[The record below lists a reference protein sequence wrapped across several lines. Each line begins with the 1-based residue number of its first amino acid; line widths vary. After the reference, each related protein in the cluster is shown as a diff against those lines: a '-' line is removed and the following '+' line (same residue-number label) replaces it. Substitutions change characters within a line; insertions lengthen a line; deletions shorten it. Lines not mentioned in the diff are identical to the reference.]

1 MRRCARSESPDAI
14 DGRAL
19 AAAFPPVNPSTWN
32 VVKIGVR
39 PITIGL
45 PEASTV
51 RGEGAAP
58 AMISPKLAA
67 RTLFK
72 TPFVT
77 AIAVVSLAL
86 GIGANAAIFSLFD
99 QMLLRPLPVAQP
111 DQLVNLAAPGPKPG
125 SQSCNQAGD
134 CETVFSYPM
143 FRDLERVQQVFTG
156 ISAHRIFGANLA
168 FKGETLNGEGV
179 LVSGS
184 YFPVLGVQP
193 ALGRLLASGDD
204 RTVGESHVVVLGYEY
219 WRMRFGER
227 ADVVNQ
233 ALVVNGEPM
242 TIVGVAPQGFAG
254 TTLGGQPQVY
264 VPITMREIMERFMSQ
279 PGRPSTFENRRSYW
293 VYLFGRLKPGVS
305 VEQARAALNVPYR
318 GIINDVEAPLQKGM
332 SDKTLQRFRER
343 TVTLEADAR
352 GQSNLHR
359 EAGKPLM
366 LLLSVTGLVLLIAC
380 ANVANLL
387 LAKAATRAGE
397 MAVRLSIGASRWQL
411 VAQLLT
417 ESCLLATFGG
427 LAGLLV
433 ARWTLDL
440 VISLMPSQAAST
452 IHGGLDTSVLLFS
465 GAITLGTGLLFG
477 LFPALHS
484 TRPDLASTLKGQAG
498 QPSGARAAAWFRTS
512 LATAQVALSMT
523 LLVAAGLFVK
533 SLFNVSRVDLG
544 LNIDHLVMF
553 SISPELNG
561 YTPERSR
568 ALFERLE
575 DGLSAVPGASGVTAG
590 MVPLLGD
597 SNWNNS
603 VAVEGFQ
610 AGPDTDT
617 TASVNEIAPA
627 YFRTLGVPLA
637 SGREF
642 TRTDALGTAKVA
654 LVNEAFAKKFNL
666 GRNVVGKRMSTDS
679 APGAKLDVEIVGL
692 VPNTKYS
699 EVKAKIPPQFFLP
712 YRQDKSLGF
721 LTFYVRT
728 SLDAEQAL
736 GVIRKV
742 VSQADPNLP
751 LENLRTMTEQAR
763 QSVFVDRIISTLSS
777 AFAVLATLL
786 AAIGLYGVLAYTVA
800 QRTREIGL
808 RMALGAGPQN
818 VRRMIMR
825 QVAWMTL
832 VGGAVGLAAALGLGL
847 AAQTMLFELTGYDPT
862 VFAASAVVLTLTA
875 LCAGFIPAMRA
886 SRIDPMEA
894 LRYE

>member
-1 MRRCARSESPDAI
+1 
-14 DGRAL
+14 
-19 AAAFPPVNPSTWN
+19 
-32 VVKIGVR
+32 
-39 PITIGL
+39 
-45 PEASTV
+45 
-51 RGEGAAP
+51 
-58 AMISPKLAA
+58 MISPRLAV

-86 GIGANAAIFSLFD
+86 GIGANAAIYSLFD

-143 FRDLERVQQVFTG
+143 FRDLERVQKVFTG
-156 ISAHRIFGANLA
+156 IAAHRIFGANLA
-168 FKGETLNGEGV
+168 FKGETLNGGGV

-184 YFPVLGVQP
+184 YFPVLGIQP
-193 ALGRLLASGDD
+193 ALGRLLEPRDD

-227 ADVVNQ
+227 SDVIDQV
-233 ALVVNGEPM
+233 LVVNGEQM
-242 TIVGVAPQGFAG
+242 TIVGVTPRGFDG
-254 TTLGGQPQVY
+254 TTLGGQPKVY
-264 VPITMREIMERFMSQ
+264 VPITMRDIMERITPQ
-279 PGRPSTFENRRSYW
+279 PGRPTTYENRRSYW
-293 VYLFGRLKPGVS
+293 AYLFGRLKPGVS
-305 VEQARAALNVPYR
+305 VEQARAALNVQYR
-318 GIINDVEAPLQKGM
+318 GIVNDVEAPLQKGM
-332 SDKTLQRFRER
+332 SDKTMKEFRAR
-343 TVTLEADAR
+343 TVTLELDPR
-352 GQSNLHR
+352 GQSNLHKDAR
-359 EAGKPLM
+359 QPLT

-397 MAVRLSIGASRWQL
+397 MAVRLSMGASRWHL

-417 ESCLLATFGG
+417 ESCLLAVLGG
-427 LAGLLV
+427 LAGLVV

-440 VISLMPSQAAST
+440 VISLMPSQGMTA
-452 IHGGLDTSVLLFS
+452 IHGGLNTPMLLFA

-498 QPSGARAAAWFRTS
+498 QPSGARSAKWFRTS

-533 SLFNVSRVDLG
+533 SLLNVSRVDLG
-544 LNIDHLVMF
+544 LDIDHLVMF

-575 DGLSAVPGASGVTAG
+575 DGLSAIPGVSGVTAG

-597 SNWNNS
+597 SNWNS
-603 VAVEGFQ
+603 SIAVEGFQ
-610 AGPDTDT
+610 AGPDTNT

-627 YFRTLGVPLA
+627 YFRTLGVSLA

-642 TRTDALGTAKVA
+642 TRADALGAAKVA
-654 LVNEAFAKKFNL
+654 MVNEAFVKKFNL
-666 GRNVVGKRMSTDS
+666 GRDVVGKRMSTDG
-679 APGAKLDVEIVGL
+679 APGAKLDVEIIGL

-712 YRQDKSLGF
+712 YRQDKDLGS
-721 LTFYVRT
+721 LTFYVKT
-728 SLDAEQAL
+728 SLDAERAL
-736 GVIRKV
+736 AAIRKV
-742 VSQADPNLP
+742 MSQADPNLP
-751 LENLRTMTEQAR
+751 LENLQTMTTQAR
-763 QSVFVDRIISTLSS
+763 ENVFVDRLISTLSS
-777 AFAVLATLL
+777 AFAILATLL

-832 VGGAVGLAAALGLGL
+832 VGGAIGLVAALGLGRQ
-847 AAQTMLFELTGYDPT
+847 AESMLFELTGYDPM
-862 VFAASAVVLTLTA
+862 VFAASAVALTLVA
-875 LCAGFIPAMRA
+875 LGAGFIPALRA
-886 SRIDPMEA
+886 SRVDPMVA

>member
-1 MRRCARSESPDAI
+1 
-14 DGRAL
+14 
-19 AAAFPPVNPSTWN
+19 
-32 VVKIGVR
+32 
-39 PITIGL
+39 
-45 PEASTV
+45 
-51 RGEGAAP
+51 
-58 AMISPKLAA
+58 MISLKLAA

-111 DQLVNLAAPGPKPG
+111 EQLVNLAAPGPKPG

-156 ISAHRIFGANLA
+156 IGAHRIFGANLA
-168 FKGETLNGEGV
+168 FKGETLNGRGV
-179 LVSGS
+179 FVSGS
-184 YFPVLGVQP
+184 YFPVLGIQP
-193 ALGRLLASGDD
+193 ALGRLLGPGDD
-204 RTVGESHVVVLGYEY
+204 RTVGESHVVVLGHEY

-227 ADVVNQ
+227 SDVVNQ
-233 ALVVNGEPM
+233 VLVVNGEQM
-242 TIVGVAPQGFAG
+242 TIVGVAPRGFDG

-264 VPITMREIMERFMSQ
+264 VPITMREIMERITPD
-279 PGRPSTFENRRSYW
+279 PGRPSTFENRRWYW
-293 VYLFGRLKPGVS
+293 AYLFGRLKPGVS
-305 VEQARAALNVPYR
+305 VEQARAALNVQYR
-318 GIINDVEAPLQKGM
+318 SIINEVEAPLQKGM
-332 SDKTLQRFRER
+332 SDNTMKEFRAR
-343 TVTLEADAR
+343 TVTLELDPR
-352 GQSNLHR
+352 GQSNLHK
-359 EAGKPLM
+359 EAKQPLT

-387 LAKAATRAGE
+387 LAKATTRAGE
-397 MAVRLSIGASRWQL
+397 MAVRLSIGASRWHL

-417 ESCLLATFGG
+417 ESCLLAIFGG
-427 LAGLLV
+427 LASLV
-433 ARWTLDL
+433 VAYWTLDL
-440 VISLMPSQAAST
+440 VISLMPAQGMTS

-465 GAITLGTGLLFG
+465 GAVTLGTGLLFG

-498 QPSGARAAAWFRTS
+498 QPSGARTAKWFRTS

-523 LLVAAGLFVK
+523 LLVAAGLFIR
-533 SLFNVSRVDLG
+533 SLMNVSRVDLG
-544 LNIDHLVMF
+544 LNIDHIMMF

-575 DGLSAVPGASGVTAG
+575 DGLSAVPGVSGVTAG
-590 MVPLLGD
+590 TVPLLGD

-603 VAVEGFQ
+603 VSVEGFQ
-610 AGPDTDT
+610 AGPDTNT

-627 YFRTLGVPLA
+627 YFRTLGVSLA

-642 TRTDALGTAKVA
+642 TRADVLGTAKVA
-654 LVNEAFAKKFNL
+654 MVNEAFVKKFNL
-666 GRNVVGKRMSTDS
+666 GRDVVGKRMSTDG
-679 APGAKLDVEIVGL
+679 APGAKLDIEIVGL

-699 EVKAKIPPQFFLP
+699 EVKAKIPPQYFLP
-712 YRQDKSLGF
+712 YRQDKELGY

-728 SLDAEQAL
+728 TLDAKQAL
-736 GVIRKV
+736 GTIRRV

-751 LENLRTMTEQAR
+751 LENLQTMTQQAR
-763 QSVFVDRIISTLSS
+763 ENVFVDRLISTLSS

-825 QVAWMTL
+825 HVAWMTIA
-832 VGGAVGLAAALGLGL
+832 GGAIGLASAVGLGL
-847 AAQTMLFELTGYDPT
+847 AAQSMLFELRGYDPS
-862 VFAASAVVLTLTA
+862 VFTASAAALTLVA
-875 LCAGFIPAMRA
+875 LGAGFIPAMRA
-886 SRIDPMEA
+886 SRVDPMEA